1 MQLDKTG
8 PAATAAPPQWGV
20 ELADVAIPL
29 DERAPGI
36 ARAVVARC
44 LAVHVAAPVLDDAQ
58 LLVSELVTNSL
69 LHSGAPEGEDVVV
82 RVHLRRALCR
92 VEVEDAG
99 CEGVVAPGA
108 PDPAAGSGMGLNL
121 VQRLSRGW
129 GVIRLGADGPTRVW
143 LQLPCAGVRA

>member
-1 MQLDKTG
+1 MRLDQIG
-8 PAATAAPPQWGV
+8 LAPAAAPPQWGV

-44 LAVHVAAPVLDDAQ
+44 LADHVVAGVLDDAQ

-69 LHSGAPEGEDVVV
+69 LHSGMRGDVVV
-82 RVHLRRALCR
+82 RVHLRRGLCR

-99 CEGVVAPGA
+99 CEGVVAPSA
-108 PDPAAGSGMGLNL
+108 PDPAAGSGLGLHL
-121 VQRLSRGW
+121 VQTLSRGW
-129 GVIRLGADGPTRVW
+129 GVVRLATDGPTRVW
-143 LQLPCAGVRA
+143 LQLPCAGARA